1 MADYKSSPIN
11 STPLQ
16 VKLRGG
22 GLAKNNLFAFKEGI
36 KHLSLGFSAALI
48 QLR

>member
-1 MADYKSSPIN
+1 MVDYKSSPIN

-16 VKLRGG
+16 VKLGG

-36 KHLSLGFSAALI
+36 KHSSLRFSAALI